1 MVNKSFKQPPPA
13 SSAKASETQKN
24 FVLILLKL
32 FLREIYC
39 LIGIQQTFTNKEL
52 STRVQLETSRGSYI
66 IYIIM
71 ERRRLITAIFANLSW
86 TDFFSESII
95 DRIKKND
102 K

>member
-39 LIGIQQTFTNKEL
+39 LIGIQQSFTNKEL
-52 STRVQLETSRGSYI
+52 STRVQLE
-66 IYIIM
+66 
-71 ERRRLITAIFANLSW
+71 RLIYHYAEKTLDNGNFCKIFSN
-86 TDFFSESII
+86 
-95 DRIKKND
+95 
-102 K
+102 